1 MTRRRSLPALF
12 LSLVLM
18 LPFAPSASAALSAG
32 WAAHA
37 AKNLVAVATD
47 GHGNVYVTGSTRTP
61 DEYMVAY
68 LAKFGP
74 GGDKLWSRTW
84 LPRKRFANTWGTG
97 VAVGPDGSVYWVG
110 NVAVCEGD
118 GWFLR
123 SYTPQGRLRWVRDQ
137 DGWEHCKVATSAS
150 DLAVGAGI
158 VAFSATDHGCCGD
171 PFMDGHVLAFS
182 TDGAFRWNAPFEP
195 PAGVPS
201 GYFDRAT
208 GIAIGGLGSVYVG
221 GWAADKKIATDTTS
235 VSGHI
240 VIEKLSAG
248 GSVLWQKNVLASPY
262 SFAAAHVAVRGNQ
275 LMVATQSRG
284 HVVDWG
290 DGVPTEAWLGR
301 YSVGGD
307 LVWSRTWGT
316 DWQFAAVPEQLAI
329 DASLDTWVV
338 GTRRDP
344 TDRGLDLFVRRYAP
358 GGGLAGSLRLD
369 GPTRYLHGHGIVTM
383 AEAAAVVGAVGTQKW
398 DDQKFGVVRRIRA

>member
-12 LSLVLM
+12 LSLVL
-18 LPFAPSASAALSAG
+18 LLSLAPSASAALSAG
-32 WAAHA
+32 WGANTARH
-37 AKNLVAVATD
+37 LVAVATD

-61 DEYMVAY
+61 DAYSVAY

-74 GGDKLWSRTW
+74 GGKKLWSRTW
-84 LPRKRFANTWGTG
+84 VPNKRSAGTWGTG

-123 SYTPQGRLRWVRDQ
+123 SYTPRGRLKWVRDQ
-137 DGWEHCKVATSAS
+137 DGWEHCKVATSAN

-158 VAFSATDHGCCGD
+158 VAFTATDHGCCSD
-171 PFMDGHVLAFS
+171 PFLDGHVIAFS
-182 TDGAFRWNAPFEP
+182 TGGAFRWDAAFEP
-195 PAGVPS
+195 PVGVPS
-201 GYFDRAT
+201 KFYDRAT

-221 GWAADKKIATDTTS
+221 GWAADEKI
-235 VSGHI
+235 VSDSGSAAGHV

-248 GSVLWQKNVLASPY
+248 GAVLWRKNVLSVP
-262 SFAAAHVAVRGNQ
+262 FAYAEAHVAVRGDQ

-284 HVVDWG
+284 RMVDWG
-290 DGVPTEAWLGR
+290 PWVPAEAWLGR
-301 YSVGGD
+301 FSVGGD
-307 LVWSRTWGT
+307 HVWSRTWGT
-316 DWQFAAVPEQLAI
+316 DRQFAAVPGQVAI

-344 TDRGLDLFVRRYAP
+344 TDRGLDLFVRRYGS
-358 GGGLAGSLRLD
+358 GGGLAGSLTLD
-369 GPTRYLHGHGIVTM
+369 GPTRYLHGYGIVTM
-383 AEAAAVVGAVGTQKW
+383 GEGAAVVGTVGTHKF
-398 DDQKFGVVRRIRA
+398 DERKFGVLRRIRG